1 VVVVSRDDDDD
12 RFSDNLT
19 SLLKENKTNQDS
31 AVGSVA

>member
-1 VVVVSRDDDDD
+1 VVVVSRDDDD

-31 AVGSVA
+31 AVGTVA